1 MQTGNRGS
9 DMIRT
14 IIMTALM
21 MALTTVATMII
32 QIPIPFTNGYIHLGD
47 SMVFLSVLVLG
58 WKYGAI
64 AAGMGSCLADL
75 FVGYIH
81 WVPWTFGIK
90 FLMAVLMGLVIEK
103 CRSNRK
109 NAVWASLAAVVLW
122 LAFNAGIQWIIRST
136 AKTSPESLLGDEVA
150 SLSELGTF
158 LNSVQSKLMLAALLI
173 PLFLVLISIYI
184 RKREQ
189 MVIPVYQILGMTMA
203 GLWMV
208 FGYYV
213 AGGVMYGNFAV
224 AAFSIPMN
232 MIQFVIGFLLAS
244 LLAAALGKTPAASYF
259 AYHPRMLKR

>member
-1 MQTGNRGS
+1 MQNGNRSS

-58 WKYGAI
+58 WKYGAV
-64 AAGMGSCLADL
+64 AAGVGSCLADL

-103 CRSNRK
+103 CQSSKK
-109 NAVWASLAAVVLW
+109 NVAWASLSTVVLW
-122 LAFNAGIQWIIRST
+122 LGFNGGIQWIIRS
-136 AKTSPESLLGDEVA
+136 AARSNPESLLGDEVA

-158 LNSVQSKLMLAALLI
+158 LNAVQSKLMLAALLI
-173 PLFLVLISIYI
+173 PVFLVVIALYI
-184 RKREQ
+184 RRKEH
-189 MVIPVYQILGMTMA
+189 MLIPVYQILGMTMA

-259 AYHPRMLKR
+259 AYHPRMMKR